1 MYEELKAAL
10 EDIQGISFAEYA
22 WATRPNGNHGTIQ
35 LDFHADADRGDD
47 LHQDQA
53 WEGSVDIW
61 THGNAP
67 EIAGVVE
74 DALEEICEGAWELNS
89 IQVDDAVKMLHRE
102 YVFQIE
108 VI

>member
-10 EDIQGISFAEYA
+10 EAIDGIQFAEYA
-22 WATRPNGNHGTIQ
+22 WNTRPAANHGTYQ

-61 THGNAP
+61 TRGNAP
-67 EIAGVVE
+67 EIAEAVE

-89 IQVDDAVKMLHRE
+89 IQVDEAVKMLHRE
-102 YVFQIE
+102 YVFQMEAI
-108 VI
+108 